1 MYKLMIVEKATNN
14 IMVSLIVNQ
23 VIELEIKLNELMNL
37 YYDELK
43 DEEYILVLQHIT
55 D

>member
-1 MYKLMIVEKATNN
+1 MYKIMIVEKATNN
-14 IMVSLIVNQ
+14 IMVSLIINQ

-43 DEEYILVLQHIT
+43 DEQYILVLQHIT